1 MIFFSGC
8 TPTHSERATDVPDDG
23 PDVPVAVRGDG
34 SPGNPG
40 AIQESVGEK
49 GDGPLLLKPITTAN
63 EETSLQ
69 IPDPST
75 SDEPERTGIDN
86 PSVRKT

>member
-40 AIQESVGEK
+40 VIQESVGEK
-49 GDGPLLLKPITTAN
+49 GDSPLLLKPTTAN
-63 EETSLQ
+63 DDTSLQ

-75 SDEPERTGIDN
+75 SEEPEKTGIDN